1 MSMGKR
7 PRARQGQLWVE
18 AQSLARGPGHP
29 FYGRLNE
36 VLARHGFDR
45 FTESVCQEFY
55 ATRGRPSLP
64 PPVYFRLVLIGY
76 FEGIDSERGI
86 AWRVADSLTLR
97 EFLGYTA
104 TQEPPDHSTISR
116 TRRLLALETH
126 QEVFAWVLQVL
137 AKEGLLR
144 GKSLGVDAT
153 TLEANAALRSIVR
166 RDTGESY
173 ENFLTGLAKASGI
186 ETPTREDLA
195 RLDRKRPKKGSNQE
209 WKSPSDPDAK
219 ITKMKDGRTHLAH
232 KAEHA
237 VDMETGAV
245 VAVTLQPADRGDCQS
260 LEVTLE
266 EAMGVLSEVIED
278 GSAAECM
285 SDEILAEVV
294 ADKGY
299 HSNAVLVS
307 RAALGIRTYVS
318 EPKRGRRKWQGK
330 SAEKKAVYGN
340 RRRVRSRRGKC
351 LMRLRGERVERSFAH
366 CYETGGMR
374 RTHLRSHP
382 NILKRLL
389 IHVAGFN
396 LGLVMRSLFGI
407 GKPRVL
413 QGLEA
418 GLRRRFCDGAELWA
432 ATWSH
437 FLLWLCYWSRS
448 SDLPD
453 LHCWLRDGLAVGPQ
467 RDSTTGC

>member
-1 MSMGKR
+1 MSMGRR
-7 PRARQGQLWVE
+7 PKQRQESLWVE
-18 AQSLARGPGHP
+18 AKRLAKGPGHP

-36 VLARHGFDR
+36 ILAKHGFDS
-45 FTESVCQEFY
+45 FAESVCREFY
-55 ATRGRPSLP
+55 AAGLGQPSLA
-64 PPVYFRLVLIGY
+64 PPVYFRLMLIGY

-97 EFLGYTA
+97 DFLGYAVTE
-104 TQEPPDHSTISR
+104 EPPDHSTISR
-116 TRRLLALETH
+116 NRRLLSLEAH
-126 QEVFAWVLQVL
+126 QEVFTWVLQVL
-137 AKEGLLR
+137 AKEQLLR
-144 GKSLGVDAT
+144 GKTLGIDAT

-173 ENFLTGLAKASGI
+173 EKFLTDLAKASGI

-195 RLDRKRPKKGSNQE
+195 RLDRKRPKKGSNQD

-245 VAVTLQPADRGDCQS
+245 VAVTLQPADLGDCQS

-266 EAMGVLSEVIED
+266 EAMGVLSDIAED
-278 GSAAECM
+278 ESAAKGLSAEV
-285 SDEILAEVV
+285 LAEVV

-299 HSNAVLVS
+299 HSNAVLVD
-307 RAALGIRTYVS
+307 REALGIRTYVS
-318 EPKRGRRKWQGK
+318 EPKRGRRNWRGK
-330 SAEKKAVYGN
+330 STEKKAVYSN
-340 RRRVRSRRGKC
+340 RRRIRSRRGKQ

-366 CYETGGMR
+366 CYETGAMR
-374 RTHLRSHP
+374 RTHLRGHL

-396 LGLVMRSLFGI
+396 LGLVMRSLFCM

-413 QGLEA
+413 QGLLSLAVRLFSAAEKRLA
-418 GLRRRFCDGAELWA
+418 ALWGMLLTGLR
-432 ATWSH
+432 
-437 FLLWLCYWSRS
+437 FLQSIS
-448 SDLPD
+448 
-453 LHCWLRDGLAVGPQ
+453 WLRPRLSNGSLEFVH
-467 RDSTTGC
+467 